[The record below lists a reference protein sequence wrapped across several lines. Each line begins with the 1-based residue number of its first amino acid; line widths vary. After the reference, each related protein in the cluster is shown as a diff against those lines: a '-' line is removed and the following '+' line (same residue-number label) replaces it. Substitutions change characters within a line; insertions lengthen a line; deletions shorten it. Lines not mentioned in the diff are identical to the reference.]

1 MLEAKKLSLLAL
13 LSLSLSLSPSLYEVN
28 REKKKIDPD
37 IDKHRGLSFKQIASR
52 DPDYVVW
59 AINKLHE
66 RSAPGQ
72 LERFTTYALGRGSQ
86 QVEISWT

>member
-13 LSLSLSLSPSLYEVN
+13 LSLSLSLSLSIRGKP
-28 REKKKIDPD
+28 KKRIIDPD
-37 IDKHRGLSFKQIASR
+37 IDKHRGLSFKQVASR